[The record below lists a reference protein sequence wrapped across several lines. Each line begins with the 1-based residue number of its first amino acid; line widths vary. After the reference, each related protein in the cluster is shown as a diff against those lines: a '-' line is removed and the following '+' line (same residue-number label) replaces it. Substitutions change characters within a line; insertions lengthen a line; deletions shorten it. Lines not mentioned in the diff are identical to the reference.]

1 MGVSRKTGAMRYRV
15 PLVPLVARHIGFV
28 IAAVGLMLQP
38 LVHAQAAESTKRPGA
53 SIVFLVSS
61 PQDTNS
67 YESARTIPPFAEMLS
82 KEHGYRTTVLVA
94 SVPESSARFPN
105 FEAVAKADLL
115 VIFCR
120 RLGLPPEQL
129 MTIKNHINA
138 GKPVVALKT
147 ANHGFAVR
155 EKFIPG
161 FFPWYEFVADV
172 LGAENRGYGNEPGP
186 MAIKV
191 VPGARSHPILRGLP
205 ADWKSGGNL
214 YLSAP
219 LLDRRATVLLE
230 GTLGGRTEP
239 IAWTR
244 MAGESRVF
252 YTSMGHPADFDDG
265 EPHFRM
271 LLLNGIRWALG
282 EN

>member
-1 MGVSRKTGAMRYRV
+1 VRYPAPRFAL
-15 PLVPLVARHIGFV
+15 PISLV
-28 IAAVGLMLQP
+28 IAAIGLLLP
-38 LVHAQAAESTKRPGA
+38 PRGHAQSVAPETQPGA

-61 PQDTNS
+61 PQDPHS
-67 YESARTIPPFAEMLS
+67 YESARTIPPFAEWLR

-94 SVPESSARFPN
+94 TVPESAARFPD

-129 MTIKNHINA
+129 TTLKNHLNA

-147 ANHGFAVR
+147 ANHGFSVR
-155 EKFIPG
+155 GAFVPG

-191 VPGARSHPILRGLP
+191 VPAARSHPILRGLP
-205 ADWKSGGNL
+205 ADWESGGNL
-214 YLSAP
+214 YLAAP
-219 LLDRRATVLLE
+219 LLDRRATVLLA

-265 EPHFRM
+265 QPHVRT

>member
-1 MGVSRKTGAMRYRV
+1 MRYR
-15 PLVPLVARHIGFV
+15 GFLFAPQV
-28 IAAVGLMLQP
+28 GFLIATVGLMLQS
-38 LVHAQAAESTKRPGA
+38 VVYSEAAEPAKRPGA

-67 YESARTIPPFAEMLS
+67 YESARTIPPFAEWLRQ
-82 KEHGYRTTVLVA
+82 EHGYRTTVLVA
-94 SVPESSARFPN
+94 TVPESAARFPN

-129 MTIKNHINA
+129 TTIKNHINA

-147 ANHGFAVR
+147 ANHGFSVR
-155 EKFIPG
+155 EKFVPG

-191 VPGARSHPILRGLP
+191 VPEARAHPILRGLP

-214 YLSAP
+214 YFSAP

-252 YTSMGHPADFDDG
+252 YTAMGHPADFDDNQ
-265 EPHFRM
+265 PHFRT
-271 LLLNGIRWALG
+271 LFLNGIRWALG